1 MGGQQLGMTQK
12 TEPLSL
18 SIDDVSPVPL
28 AGAESTQTI
37 PFGPT
42 VQLIDPSIQI
52 SSN

>member
-37 PFGPT
+37 PFGPN
-42 VQLIDPSIQI
+42 VQPINPSIQI